1 MSMQVESANS
11 LHKFVNFAK
20 LHENNGDAIAR
31 FAENDPD
38 SRTIVA
44 TDRDHIRGVL
54 NWKWHGAENAAA
66 NNQIR
71 QQFILNVLKCLG
83 WNPAQ
88 NDDGHALTQAEITE
102 AVNTLLP
109 GQRNNERR
117 TALLKAMKVKDYGC
131 GKPLTSRRIN
141 ATIAQVKAIVER
153 SPVNPT
159 WEDRRQTLILKELT
173 PDAPGGDEAPADAN
187 VSRNRNLPPSG
198 SNRIEFG
205 NPVEGFESEEV
216 PEELNFQGVEDVI
229 GGGLRGGG
237 VDDDDIK
244 DLVDSMKEVPGKK
257 DRSATKILQAV
268 FEEFWSSFDIEDKIL
283 NKDYDDQGGKS
294 VRISPR
300 MLIAITTALIR
311 RTTSGFDGD
320 LDDVVRQMYRRESFV
335 TDDGAV
341 QRYGTDEEIDG
352 NVLRQVLKDLFT
364 NYNKWQKDES
374 LRVVIPEG

>member
-1 MSMQVESANS
+1 MSIQVESANS

-117 TALLKAMKVKDYGC
+117 TALLKALKVKDYGC

-173 PDAPGGDEAPADAN
+173 PDALGGDEAPAGAN

-311 RTTSGFDGD
+311 RTMSGFNGD
-320 LDDVVRQMYRRESFV
+320 LDDVVRQMYRLEAFV
-335 TDDGAV
+335 ADDGAM
-341 QRYGTDEEIDG
+341 QRYGTDEKIDG

-364 NYNKWQKDES
+364 NYNKWQKNES